1 MQALVVAPGGF
12 GTCDEL
18 FELLTLKQT
27 GKIQKSLPVVLL
39 GKQYWKSIINWQT
52 LGVYGVINPLEVD
65 ELAQY
70 RSLLAQA
77 HWPVNRVGSPDE
89 EVSLSSRAALAAS
102 SALGWES
109 TANEDARARR
119 AGPPRTPPLL
129 QATALSDDATCRTMA
144 AALQGSATLREPRP
158 RARRPWRA

>member
-1 MQALVVAPGGF
+1 MAPE
-12 GTCDEL
+12 GT
-18 FELLTLKQT
+18 FPGRPTMKR
-27 GKIQKSLPVVLL
+27 
-39 GKQYWKSIINWQT
+39 
-52 LGVYGVINPLEVD
+52 PLDGE

-77 HWPVNRVGSPDE
+77 CWPVNRVGSPDE

-129 QATALSDDATCRTMA
+129 QAAAPSDDATCGTMA
-144 AALQGSATLREPRP
+144 SESAPSEAW
-158 RARRPWRA
+158 ARSGEASPWRGAADIVRSSSMPALKANTAEATEAPSCAQDINRAPSLRPCKTC